1 MRGTKCSCCS
11 GAARRTQVPL
21 IQHLAGR
28 VPAGPQK
35 TQLNSA
41 CHHLPSPQPQL
52 QPTNPGSPVPA
63 PCSQQLPSHRIELAS
78 EPVLQLLQVLHSLKG
93 GMHGQQVSSDGRCSH
108 ALRARLNP
116 GKYLL
121 QVILHILGCHN
132 GITAGRANNGSA
144 AAARGL

>member
-1 MRGTKCSCCS
+1 MRGTKCLCCS

-28 VPAGPQK
+28 VPAGPQR

-41 CHHLPSPQPQL
+41 CHHLPSPQPQPQL
-52 QPTNPGSPVPA
+52 QPTNPGSPVQA

-93 GMHGQQVSSDGRCSH
+93 GMGNKS
-108 ALRARLNP
+108 AR
-116 GKYLL
+116 
-121 QVILHILGCHN
+121 
-132 GITAGRANNGSA
+132 T
-144 AAARGL
+144 AAARMRCVHD